1 MPCSMGWLR
10 SMRFDTGT
18 PGRGGWVEKAA
29 FPQWSRSRVAAT
41 ASGCY
46 SWYVRRTCTRS
57 SAKPR
62 HRTSSALEQ
71 SMPLVWVG
79 LAILAIGVEAGL
91 ASLSLGPEVQL
102 AAFALLALML
112 PVVLRRSLV
121 RRFGGHGVPSR
132 TDVLMGAIGE
142 VTQAIDPIHGT
153 GRVVVHGQD
162 WAARSTEPLH
172 AGIKVEVIAADGIVL
187 IVQVRTET

>member
-1 MPCSMGWLR
+1 
-10 SMRFDTGT
+10 
-18 PGRGGWVEKAA
+18 
-29 FPQWSRSRVAAT
+29 
-41 ASGCY
+41 
-46 SWYVRRTCTRS
+46 
-57 SAKPR
+57 
-62 HRTSSALEQ
+62 
-71 SMPLVWVG
+71 MPLVWVG
-79 LAILAIGVEAGL
+79 LAILAIGVEAVATNFIFLLVAVAALVAAGL